1 VYYALEGS
9 WMLSW
14 MFSIL
19 FGMKGKFNREESGE
33 REKQEIKVP
42 KHLEAALCWI
52 PRWKRKNIFESLAL
66 CEDLLG

>member
-1 VYYALEGS
+1 MYYALEGS
-9 WMLSW
+9 WMLSR

-19 FGMKGKFNREESGE
+19 FGMKGKFNREESGG
-33 REKQEIKVP
+33 RGREIKVP